1 MSLLSSESISTHLIK
16 FYPMKV
22 LISKYVALPLSYF
35 FKVPWKNVS
44 LFFSLLSHHIYS
56 PKLLLDI
63 QFHLLK
69 APLIDHRTKYKIY
82 LIECSRAFYRKKR
95 MNYQKKKSLYIKSL
109 WPIQLPDLQKCHR
122 LTFLLSTKSKN
133 HLEPTYSSLLTSSCN
148 KISLLMHFSN

>member
-22 LISKYVALPLSYF
+22 LISKKYVALPLSYF

-44 LFFSLLSHHIYS
+44 WSFSLLSHHIYS
-56 PKLLLDI
+56 PKLLLGI

-69 APLIDHRTKYKIY
+69 APLIDHRTKYKTY
-82 LIECSRAFYRKKR
+82 LIECSRAFYRKKK
-95 MNYQKKKSLYIKSL
+95 NELQKKLLYIKSL
-109 WPIQLPDLQKCHR
+109 WSIQLPDLQKCHH
-122 LTFLLSTKSKN
+122 LTSLLSTKSKN